1 MEEIKGVEHLTHLKM
16 DLNSN
21 KEIYFK
27 NEARQ
32 LLFSGVE
39 KLSQAVA
46 STMGPNG
53 RTVIISN
60 EYGDPEIT
68 KDGVKVAREINFKN
82 AIENIG
88 AKIVKE
94 VAELQVDLAGDGTT
108 TAIVLANAFIQNLK
122 SFDSKE
128 INKAFDEIIPK
139 VLEQL
144 KLKSKKLAQKDI
156 KYLASISANN
166 DTNIGDIIQ
175 QAYNHASIIKVEESN
190 ENKDSLEL
198 IDGMSLPV
206 SYFSKHF
213 INTIKKA
220 ECNLEEPFVLLID
233 GKLENLK
240 SFETAIKAIAEDND
254 SLLIITES
262 ISENL
267 LRLLESNVL
276 NGSLKLCVIKSPGF
290 SQHRKDLLNDISDFT
305 GACLIND
312 FTKQHDITSFGRLK
326 SLKVAKNNS
335 ILVKHPDVDIKEY
348 IEDLI
353 DLSKLKELSKQDK
366 ELVDQRISN
375 LTGKVSIIKVGG
387 VSEIEMKER
396 KDRYD
401 DAVLATA
408 CALEE
413 GIVQGGGLA
422 LYHANQITAKSIK
435 SLKHNTVELAIL
447 SSLNEPSNI
456 INVPVLTDMFKE
468 NIIDPLKVTRC
479 ALENA
484 VSVAKTILSTDV
496 VVLNERQWT

>member
-1 MEEIKGVEHLTHLKM
+1 M
-16 DLNSN
+16 SR
-21 KEIYFK
+21 EIYFK
-27 NEARQ
+27 EEARD
-32 LLFSGVE
+32 LLFNGVRR
-39 KLSQAVA
+39 LTQAVS

-53 RTVIISN
+53 KTVIISN
-60 EYGDPEIT
+60 QYGDPEIT
-68 KDGVKVAREINFKN
+68 KDGVKVAREIYFKN
-82 AIENIG
+82 PIENIG

-122 SFDSKE
+122 EFNSSD
-128 INKAFDEIIPK
+128 INKAFDAIIPTVIENLK
-139 VLEQL
+139 EGSRKLEH
-144 KLKSKKLAQKDI
+144 KDI

-166 DTNIGDIIQ
+166 DVKIGDIIQ

-190 ENKDSLEL
+190 DNEDSLEL

-213 INTIKKA
+213 INTNKKA
-220 ECNLEEPFVLLID
+220 ECNFDEPYVLLID

-240 SFETAIKAIAEDND
+240 SFEAPIKQIAEND
-254 SLLIITES
+254 KSLLIITEGL
-262 ISENL
+262 SENL

-276 NGSLKLCVIKSPGF
+276 SGSLKLCVIKSPGF
-290 SQHRKDLLNDISDFT
+290 SQYRKDLLRDIADFT
-305 GACLIND
+305 GADLINNLN
-312 FTKQHDITSFGRLK
+312 KQYTIESFGKLK
-326 SLKVAKNNS
+326 SLKVTKNNS
-335 ILVKHPDVDIKEY
+335 ILVKDQELDISGY
-348 IEDLI
+348 IDDLKA
-353 DLSKLKELSKQDK
+353 LSKLKDLTKQDK
-366 ELVDQRISN
+366 ELVEQRVSN

-435 SLKHNTVELAIL
+435 DLEHDSVELAL
-447 SSLNEPSNI
+447 LRSLNEPSNV

-484 VSVAKTILSTDV
+484 VSVARTILSTDV

>member
-1 MEEIKGVEHLTHLKM
+1 M
-16 DLNSN
+16 N

-27 NEARQ
+27 EEARE

-53 RTVIISN
+53 KTVIISN
-60 EYGDPEIT
+60 QYGDPEIT
-68 KDGVKVAREINFKN
+68 KDGVKVAREIYFKN

-122 SFDSKE
+122 DFDSNE
-128 INKAFDEIIPK
+128 INKAFDNIIPK
-139 VLEQL
+139 ALEQL
-144 KLKSKKLAQKDI
+144 KLNSRKLKHKDI

-166 DTNIGDIIQ
+166 DMHIGEIIQ

-190 ENKDSLEL
+190 NNEDSLEL

-213 INTIKKA
+213 INTNKKA
-220 ECNLEEPFVLLID
+220 ECNFDEPYVLLID

-240 SFETAIKAIAEDND
+240 SFETPIKQIAENND

-276 NGSLKLCVIKSPGF
+276 SGSLKLCVIKSPGF
-290 SQHRKDLLNDISDFT
+290 SQYRKDLLNDMSDFT
-305 GACLIND
+305 GADLISNL
-312 FTKQHDITSFGRLK
+312 TKQYGIASFGKLK
-326 SLKVAKNNS
+326 SLKVTKNNS
-335 ILVKHPDVDIKEY
+335 ILVKHGDVDIKEY
-348 IEDLI
+348 IEDLKA
-353 DLSKLKELSKQDK
+353 LSELKELTKQDK
-366 ELVDQRISN
+366 ELIDQRINN
-375 LTGKVSIIKVGG
+375 LTGKISIIKVGG
-387 VSEIEMKER
+387 ISEIEMKER

-413 GIVQGGGLA
+413 GIVQGGGIA
-422 LYHANQITAKSIK
+422 LYNANQAIAKVIK
-435 SLKHNTVELAIL
+435 NLLHNSVELGVL
-447 SSLNEPSNI
+447 MSLNKPIEI
-456 INVPVLTDMFKE
+456 IGVPALTNMFEK

-484 VSVAKTILSTDV
+484 VSVAKTILSTDTI
-496 VVLNERQWT
+496 VLNERQWT

>member
-1 MEEIKGVEHLTHLKM
+1 M
-16 DLNSN
+16 N

-27 NEARQ
+27 EDARS

-53 RTVIISN
+53 KTVIISN
-60 EYGDPEIT
+60 QYGDPEIT
-68 KDGVKVAREINFKN
+68 KDGVKVAREIYFKN

-122 SFDSKE
+122 DFDSNE
-128 INKAFDEIIPK
+128 INKAFDEIIPIVIK
-139 VLEQL
+139 QL
-144 KLKSKKLAQKDI
+144 KLGSRKLEYKDI

-166 DTNIGDIIQ
+166 DIHIGEIIQ

-190 ENKDSLEL
+190 DNEDSLEL

-213 INTIKKA
+213 INTNKKA
-220 ECNLEEPFVLLID
+220 ECNFNEPYVLLID

-240 SFETAIKAIAEDND
+240 SFETPIKQIAENNE
-254 SLLIITES
+254 SLLIITEG

-276 NGSLKLCVIKSPGF
+276 SGLLKLCVIKSPGF
-290 SQHRKDLLNDISDFT
+290 SQYRKDLLRDISDFT
-305 GACLIND
+305 GADLINS
-312 FTKQHDITSFGRLK
+312 FTKQYNLQSFGKLK
-326 SLKVAKNNS
+326 SLKVTKNNS
-335 ILVKHPDVDIKEY
+335 ILVKHPDVDIREY
-348 IEDLI
+348 IDDLKA
-353 DLSKLKELSKQDK
+353 LSGLKELTKQDR
-366 ELVDQRISN
+366 ELIEQRVIN
-375 LTGKVSIIKVGG
+375 LTGKISIIKVGG
-387 VSEIEMKER
+387 ISEIEMKER

-413 GIVQGGGLA
+413 GIVEGGGIALFKIESEWLNNENKINKKSSDIDLNKA
-422 LYHANQITAKSIK
+422 LYRCLTSPACKILENKNNSPI
-435 SLKHNTVELAIL
+435 SLKFNL
-447 SSLNEPSNI
+447 SEN
-456 INVPVLTDMFKE
+456 MFE
-468 NIIDPLKVTRC
+468 QNIIDPLKVTRC

-484 VSVAKTILSTDV
+484 VSVAKTILSTDT

>member
-1 MEEIKGVEHLTHLKM
+1 M
-16 DLNSN
+16 N

-27 NEARQ
+27 EDARQ
-32 LLFSGVE
+32 LLFNGIK

-53 RTVIISN
+53 KTVIISN
-60 EYGDPEIT
+60 QYGDPEIT

-122 SFDSKE
+122 DFDSNE

-144 KLKSKKLAQKDI
+144 KLNSRKLERKDI

-166 DTNIGDIIQ
+166 DIHIGEIIQ

-190 ENKDSLEL
+190 DNEDSLEL

-213 INTIKKA
+213 INTNKKA
-220 ECNLEEPFVLLID
+220 ECNFEEPYVLLID

-240 SFETAIKAIAEDND
+240 PFEAPIKKIAENNEC
-254 SLLIITES
+254 LLIITEAL
-262 ISENL
+262 SENI

-276 NGSLKLCVIKSPGF
+276 SGSLKLCVIKSPGF
-290 SQHRKDLLNDISDFT
+290 SQYRKDLLMDIADFA
-305 GACLIND
+305 GADLISN
-312 FTKQHDITSFGRLK
+312 FNKQYSIESLGRLK
-326 SLKVAKNNS
+326 SLKVTKNNS
-335 ILVKHPDVDIKEY
+335 ILVKHKDVDIREY
-348 IEDLI
+348 IEDLKA
-353 DLSKLKELSKQDK
+353 LSKLKELTKQDK
-366 ELVDQRISN
+366 ELIEQRITN
-375 LTGKVSIIKVGG
+375 LTGKISIIKVGG
-387 VSEIEMKER
+387 GSEIEMKER

-413 GIVQGGGLA
+413 GVVLGGGWGLMDA
-422 LYHANQITAKSIK
+422 GLTLGKNINLKEDNTIESFIYNSIMKPQWQIMQNGNK
-435 SLKHNTVELAIL
+435 VV
-447 SSLNEPSNI
+447 
-456 INVPVLTDMFKE
+456 NVKPRWND
-468 NIIDPLKVTRC
+468 NIIDPLKVTRY

-484 VSVAKTILSTDV
+484 VSVAKTILSTET

>member
-1 MEEIKGVEHLTHLKM
+1 M
-16 DLNSN
+16 N

-27 NEARQ
+27 EEARD

-39 KLSQAVA
+39 KLTQAVS
-46 STMGPNG
+46 STMGPKG
-53 RTVIISN
+53 KTVIISN
-60 EYGDPEIT
+60 QYGDPEIT
-68 KDGVKVAREINFKN
+68 KDGVKVAREIYFRN

-108 TAIVLANAFIQNLK
+108 TAMVLANAFIQNLK
-122 SFDSKE
+122 RFNSNE
-128 INKAFDEIIPK
+128 INKAFDEIIPTVIEGLK
-139 VLEQL
+139 KNSRKLER
-144 KLKSKKLAQKDI
+144 KDI

-166 DTNIGDIIQ
+166 DTKIGDIIQ
-175 QAYNHASIIKVEESN
+175 QAYNHADIIKVEESN
-190 ENKDSLEL
+190 DNEDSLEL
-198 IDGMSLPV
+198 INGMSLPV

-213 INTIKKA
+213 INTSKKA
-220 ECNLEEPFVLLID
+220 ECNFDEPYVLLID

-240 SFETAIKAIAEDND
+240 SFESPIKQIAENNK
-254 SLLIITES
+254 SLLIITEGL
-262 ISENL
+262 SENL

-276 NGSLKLCVIKSPGF
+276 SGSLKLCVIKSPGF
-290 SQHRKDLLNDISDFT
+290 SQYRKDLLRDIADFT
-305 GACLIND
+305 GADLINNL
-312 FTKQHDITSFGRLK
+312 TKQYTIESFGKLK
-326 SLKVAKNNS
+326 SVKVTKNNS
-335 ILVKHPDVDIKEY
+335 ILVKDQDLDISEY

-353 DLSKLKELSKQDK
+353 ALSELKDLTKQDK
-366 ELVDQRISN
+366 DLIEQRVSN

-422 LYHANQITAKSIK
+422 LYHANQIAAKSIK
-435 SLKHNTVELAIL
+435 DLKHKSVELAIL
-447 SSLNEPSNI
+447 VSLNEPSNR

>member
-1 MEEIKGVEHLTHLKM
+1 M
-16 DLNSN
+16 DLNMN

-27 NEARQ
+27 DEARN
-32 LLFSGVE
+32 LLFNGVK
-39 KLSQAVA
+39 KLHDAVVV
-46 STMGPNG
+46 TMGPNG

-60 EYGDPEIT
+60 QYGDPEIT
-68 KDGVKVAREINFKN
+68 KDGVKVAREIYFKN
-82 AIENIG
+82 PIENIG

-108 TAIVLANAFIQNLK
+108 TAIALANSFIQNLK
-122 SFDSKE
+122 EFDSNE
-128 INKAFDEIIPK
+128 INKSFDIIIPK
-139 VLEQL
+139 VLQEL
-144 KLKSKKLAQKDI
+144 KLGSKKLEQKDI

-166 DTNIGDIIQ
+166 DIHIGDVIQ
-175 QAYNHASIIKVEESN
+175 QAYDHASIIKVEESN
-190 ENKDSLEL
+190 DNKDSIEF
-198 IDGMSLPV
+198 IDGMSLQV

-213 INTIKKA
+213 VNNNKKA
-220 ECNLEEPFVLLID
+220 ECNFDEPYVLLID

-240 SFETAIKAIAEDND
+240 SFENPIKQIAENNE

-262 ISENL
+262 LSENL

-276 NGSLKLCVIKSPGF
+276 SGSLKLCVIKSPGF
-290 SQHRKDLLNDISDFT
+290 SQHRKDVLRDISDFT
-305 GACLIND
+305 GADLINN
-312 FTKQHDITSFGRLK
+312 FTKQYNIESFGKLK
-326 SLKVAKNNS
+326 SLKVNKNNS

-348 IEDLI
+348 IDDLI
-353 DLSKLKELSKQDK
+353 SLSKIKDLTKQDK
-366 ELVDQRISN
+366 ELIDQRISN

-413 GIVQGGGLA
+413 GIVQGGGIA
-422 LYHANQITAKSIK
+422 LYNANQIVAKTIKNLSHNSI
-435 SLKHNTVELAIL
+435 ELGIL
-447 SSLNEPSNI
+447 TSLNKPIDI
-456 INVPVLTDMFKE
+456 IGVPVTTNMFEK

-484 VSVAKTILSTDV
+484 VSVAKTILSTDA

>member
-1 MEEIKGVEHLTHLKM
+1 M
-16 DLNSN
+16 N

-27 NEARQ
+27 EEARE
-32 LLFSGVE
+32 LLFNGVE

-53 RTVIISN
+53 KTVIISN
-60 EYGDPEIT
+60 QYGDPEIT

-122 SFDSKE
+122 DFDSNE

-139 VLEQL
+139 VINQL
-144 KLKSKKLAQKDI
+144 KLGSKKLEHKDI

-166 DTNIGDIIQ
+166 DMHIGEIIQ

-190 ENKDSLEL
+190 NNEDSLEL

-213 INTIKKA
+213 INTNKKA
-220 ECNLEEPFVLLID
+220 ECNFDEPYVLLID

-240 SFETAIKAIAEDND
+240 SFETPIKQIAENND

-276 NGSLKLCVIKSPGF
+276 SGSLKLCVIKSPGF
-290 SQHRKDLLNDISDFT
+290 SQYRKDLLNDMSDFT
-305 GACLIND
+305 GADLISNL
-312 FTKQHDITSFGRLK
+312 TKQYGIASFGKLK
-326 SLKVAKNNS
+326 SLKVTKNNS
-335 ILVKHPDVDIKEY
+335 ILVKHGDVDIKEY
-348 IEDLI
+348 IEDLKA
-353 DLSKLKELSKQDK
+353 LSELKELTKQDK
-366 ELVDQRISN
+366 ELIDQRINN
-375 LTGKVSIIKVGG
+375 LTGKISIIKVGG
-387 VSEIEMKER
+387 ISEIEMKER

-413 GIVQGGGLA
+413 GIVQGGGIA
-422 LYHANQITAKSIK
+422 LYNANQAIAKVIK
-435 SLKHNTVELAIL
+435 NLSHNSVELGVL
-447 SSLNEPSNI
+447 MSLNKPIEI
-456 INVPVLTDMFKE
+456 IGVPALTNMFEK

-484 VSVAKTILSTDV
+484 VSVAKTILSTDTI
-496 VVLNERQWT
+496 VLNERQWT

>member
-1 MEEIKGVEHLTHLKM
+1 M
-16 DLNSN
+16 N

-27 NEARQ
+27 EEARE

-53 RTVIISN
+53 KTVIISN
-60 EYGDPEIT
+60 QYGDPEIT
-68 KDGVKVAREINFKN
+68 KDGVKVAREIYFKN

-122 SFDSKE
+122 DFDSNE
-128 INKAFDEIIPK
+128 INKAFDNIIPK

-144 KLKSKKLAQKDI
+144 KLNSRKLKHKDI

-166 DTNIGDIIQ
+166 DMHIGEIIQ

-190 ENKDSLEL
+190 NNEDSLEL

-213 INTIKKA
+213 INTNKKA
-220 ECNLEEPFVLLID
+220 ECNFDEPYVLLID

-240 SFETAIKAIAEDND
+240 SFETPIKQIAENND

-276 NGSLKLCVIKSPGF
+276 SGSLKLCVIKSPGF
-290 SQHRKDLLNDISDFT
+290 SQYRKDLLNDMSDFT
-305 GACLIND
+305 GADLISN
-312 FTKQHDITSFGRLK
+312 FTKQYGIASFGKLK
-326 SLKVAKNNS
+326 SLKVTKNNS
-335 ILVKHPDVDIKEY
+335 ILVKHGDVDIKEY
-348 IEDLI
+348 IEDLKA
-353 DLSKLKELSKQDK
+353 LSELKELTKQDK
-366 ELVDQRISN
+366 ELIDQRINN
-375 LTGKVSIIKVGG
+375 LTGKISIIKVGG

-413 GIVQGGGLA
+413 GIVQGGGIA
-422 LYHANQITAKSIK
+422 LYNANQAIAKVIK
-435 SLKHNTVELAIL
+435 NLSHNSVELGVL
-447 SSLNEPSNI
+447 MSLNKPIEI
-456 INVPVLTDMFKE
+456 IGVPALTNMFEK

-484 VSVAKTILSTDV
+484 VSVAKTILSTDTI
-496 VVLNERQWT
+496 VLNERQWT